1 MGCGTLR
8 QLREACAEIFI
19 PDAEDAYASSLKTI
33 DDSMEAGSTGK
44 DAYNWTQF
52 GWFVLW
58 ATVAASGLGIIGL
71 IAQTAG
77 VLPTGTIPL
86 PR

>member
-1 MGCGTLR
+1 M
-8 QLREACAEIFI
+8 
-19 PDAEDAYASSLKTI
+19 D
-33 DDSMEAGSTGK
+33 AGSSDK

-71 IAQTAG
+71 VAQATG
-77 VLPTGTIPL
+77 VLPASTTPL